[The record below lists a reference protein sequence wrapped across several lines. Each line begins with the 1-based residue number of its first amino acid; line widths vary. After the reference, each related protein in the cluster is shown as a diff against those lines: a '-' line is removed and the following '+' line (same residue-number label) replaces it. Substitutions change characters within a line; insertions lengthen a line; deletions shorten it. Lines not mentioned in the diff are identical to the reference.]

1 MIGYYQENR
10 IKEARMKRINLP
22 AATGGN
28 PVSPAPA
35 APVDKAVPRSIT
47 GGAMLIRYR
56 RVEMVELEIRRMK

>member
-1 MIGYYQENR
+1 
-10 IKEARMKRINLP
+10 MKRINLP